1 MARINDLE
9 KIKMEKHKLESKL
22 AQLIYKFNKKTGH
35 LVVGITISNES
46 SEYSGDFMPTYL
58 GVALEEVRSRGLDYY
73 ELYPGFRG
81 HSTVFKNKEIKP

>member
-1 MARINDLE
+1 
-9 KIKMEKHKLESKL
+9 
-22 AQLIYKFNKKTGH
+22 
-35 LVVGITISNES
+35 
-46 SEYSGDFMPTYL
+46 MPTYL